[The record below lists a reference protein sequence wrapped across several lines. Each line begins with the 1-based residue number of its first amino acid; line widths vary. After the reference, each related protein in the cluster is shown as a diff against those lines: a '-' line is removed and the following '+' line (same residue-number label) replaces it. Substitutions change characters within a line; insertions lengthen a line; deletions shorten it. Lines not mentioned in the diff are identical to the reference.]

1 MKIKGLYQ
9 KRGWYYY
16 RPAQKDGVRPPAVAL
31 GTKDEEEAIAKV
43 YELHTEGGLERNVTG
58 SKVKMLTV
66 LEEWLVDAR
75 AVGVHRPKTTATSR
89 SCLTD
94 LAKFWGNP
102 TVGWITRERILQW
115 RSHLVERPG
124 RGGRTISEASVASY
138 MRRLQGFLS
147 WCVRRRYLRKSPMD
161 EIKIPQVKITKR
173 QQFCT
178 VEERELLLADP
189 PSDEVEFIL
198 LFGFFCG
205 LRFGEM
211 LAMEAS
217 WLTES
222 GENMFLSVQVTD
234 QFSPKD
240 GELRVIPVH
249 PRIKTFLERYGMRK
263 PFMLAAD
270 KSKWVE
276 LPGYRFNPKKQFKN
290 YVIKKKLPW
299 VTYHTLRHSFATHL
313 AMKGASMIE
322 VESALGDTLAVTERT
337 YIGNVPG
344 TASTITT
351 L

>member
-16 RPAQKDGVRPPAVAL
+16 RAAQKSGVRPPAVAL

-43 YELHTEGGLERNVTG
+43 YKLHTEGGLERNVIG

-75 AVGVHRPKTTATSR
+75 AEGVHRPKTTATSR

-138 MRRLQGFLS
+138 
-147 WCVRRRYLRKSPMD
+147 
-161 EIKIPQVKITKR
+161 
-173 QQFCT
+173 
-178 VEERELLLADP
+178 
-189 PSDEVEFIL
+189 
-198 LFGFFCG
+198 
-205 LRFGEM
+205 
-211 LAMEAS
+211 
-217 WLTES
+217 
-222 GENMFLSVQVTD
+222 
-234 QFSPKD
+234 
-240 GELRVIPVH
+240 
-249 PRIKTFLERYGMRK
+249 
-263 PFMLAAD
+263 
-270 KSKWVE
+270 
-276 LPGYRFNPKKQFKN
+276 
-290 YVIKKKLPW
+290 
-299 VTYHTLRHSFATHL
+299 HTLRHSFATHL

-322 VESALGDTLAVTERT
+322 VASALGDTLVVTERT
-337 YIGNVPG
+337 YIGHVPG
-344 TASTITT
+344 TTSTIAT